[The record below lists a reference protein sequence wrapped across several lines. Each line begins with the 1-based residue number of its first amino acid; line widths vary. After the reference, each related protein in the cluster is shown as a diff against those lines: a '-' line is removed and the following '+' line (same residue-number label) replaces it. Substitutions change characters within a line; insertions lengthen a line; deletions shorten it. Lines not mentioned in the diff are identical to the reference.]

1 MIDSID
7 SFIIDN
13 EKNEISKSKDDGPK
27 EILRDELIIKISNY
41 LKKNDW
47 IRLAYLLGF
56 LPHVR
61 TV

>member
-41 LKKNDW
+41 LKKK
-47 IRLAYLLGF
+47 
-56 LPHVR
+56 
-61 TV
+61 